1 MLSNLCAD
9 FMQVIQ
15 DNLVLCIVL
24 GVIAVLIVAIL
35 VALIVLQTKANK
47 LAKECKAA
55 EAEEAPAEE
64 AAEEA
69 PAEEAPA
76 EAEAEEAPA
85 EETAEEAPAEEAPA
99 EETTEETAEE
109 TPAEAEGSGS
119 NEEVKEESDMKK
131 EEPKPA
137 AKKESR
143 SPYVFK
149 EAPKKAEPAPAPA
162 PEKSGANGKWVI
174 EKQNGRFWLSLYAPN
189 GQVML
194 ESPAPG
200 YSTISSARS
209 GIKTYQDNI
218 ANADRLQITQHK
230 NGDFQV
236 VVLNAR
242 NGLLATSSTY
252 SSRSQAESA
261 KSSIQRW
268 AQTTTVEESTDE
280 E

>member
-1 MLSNLCAD
+1 
-9 FMQVIQ
+9 
-15 DNLVLCIVL
+15 
-24 GVIAVLIVAIL
+24 
-35 VALIVLQTKANK
+35 
-47 LAKECKAA
+47 
-55 EAEEAPAEE
+55 
-64 AAEEA
+64 
-69 PAEEAPA
+69 
-76 EAEAEEAPA
+76 
-85 EETAEEAPAEEAPA
+85 
-99 EETTEETAEE
+99 
-109 TPAEAEGSGS
+109 
-119 NEEVKEESDMKK
+119 MKK